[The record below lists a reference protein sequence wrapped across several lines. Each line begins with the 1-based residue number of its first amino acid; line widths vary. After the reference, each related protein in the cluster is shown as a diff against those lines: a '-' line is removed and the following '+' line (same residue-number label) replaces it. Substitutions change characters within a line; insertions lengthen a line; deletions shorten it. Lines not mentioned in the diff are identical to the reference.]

1 MHPIG
6 QAAAQSGVH
15 IETIRYYEREGI
27 IPPPGRA
34 ANGRR
39 LFSNEDIARLRF
51 IRRCRGLGFSIADI
65 RALMGLSSSTGTSC
79 AEIGALGRAQLAKV
93 RARMRELARLEAAL
107 AELVAECGAGRTAC
121 PMLDRL
127 MRA

>member
-1 MHPIG
+1 MVPIG
-6 QAAAQSGVH
+6 QAARDSGVH

-39 LFSNEDIARLRF
+39 LFDGQDIARLRF
-51 IRRCRGLGFSIADI
+51 IHRCRGLGFSIADI
-65 RALMGLSSSTGTSC
+65 RALMGLSAQDGASC
-79 AEIGALGRAQLAKV
+79 GEIGAIGRAQLDKV
-93 RARMRELARLEAAL
+93 RARMAELARLEAAL
-107 AELVAECGAGRTAC
+107 GELVAECGEGRTAC
-121 PMLDRL
+121 PMLDGL